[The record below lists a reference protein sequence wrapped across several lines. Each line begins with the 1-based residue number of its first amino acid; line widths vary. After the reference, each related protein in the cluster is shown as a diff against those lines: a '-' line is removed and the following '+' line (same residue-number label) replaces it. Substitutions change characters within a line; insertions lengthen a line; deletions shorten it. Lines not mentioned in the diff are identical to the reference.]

1 MEELRPDELMSE
13 LVFMN
18 ELVQSVYSHTPDRQ
32 LLKNNQ
38 QACKQIEELILH
50 ADLALLRKNRGK

>member
-1 MEELRPDELMSE
+1 MQELRPDELLRE

-18 ELVQSVYSHTPDRQ
+18 ELVQSEYSHTPNRQ

-50 ADLALLRKNRGK
+50 VDLTKLREKSGK